1 MRKALLVAAAV
12 IGLSGP
18 VEAESSNFGYN
29 LSTYD
34 TCAGLLLSVS
44 WRLEAVGE
52 NELSKHYKNGADT
65 HGITAVAERHTMND
79 PTDTYEHMLI
89 TAHAFANVLNTEG
102 TNDVV
107 RKCDAMVPRGPA
119 RGRAAGDPAGHRSR
133 PATAGSPRRPAARP
147 SPPRRGRLSSWEGG
161 RGV

>member
-29 LSTYD
+29 LRTYD

-52 NELSKHYKNGADT
+52 NELSKHYKNGADA
-65 HGITAVAERHTMND
+65 HGITAVAERHIMND

-107 RKCDAMVPRGPA
+107 RKCDAMVPVLKEVNRAWGAYGKAVVIGAKANISLPA
-119 RGRAAGDPAGHRSR
+119 
-133 PATAGSPRRPAARP
+133 SPRP
-147 SPPRRGRLSSWEGG
+147 SETH
-161 RGV
+161 